1 MRLRV
6 RDVLA
11 QLASEG
17 LVPPDATQKGRLAL
31 AVELEDELPW
41 YMRAA
46 VALGAWVATILV
58 ITSFAAIVRPRSELS
73 WVVIGALLMTAAIV
87 ARRHATGEFPRWASV
102 AVALA
107 GHGMVTFGLAAM
119 GADSVVRGAL
129 ACFVTAAA
137 LIWLMPDYTLR
148 FMATLS
154 GGSAVIVALIALRL
168 PHGFDVGIA
177 AVVAALAY
185 VWRGALRTRA
195 DSIAAILEP
204 VGYALMIVLFAALLG
219 RTLATSAH
227 TQWSLELGKETGRLG
242 PISTVAC
249 ALALVALTWKV
260 LDEHGASLSAPLSFA
275 LLAGAALLG
284 VTTFDSPGI
293 VAGVAALMLAFD
305 RRDRV
310 LLGMATIFL
319 LVFGSFYYYS
329 LQLTLL
335 QKSGVL
341 VGSGLLLLG
350 IRHRMVRA

>member
-6 RDVLA
+6 HDVLA

-17 LVPPDATQKGRLAL
+17 LVPPDATEKARQAL
-31 AVELEDELPW
+31 AAELEDELPW

-46 VALGAWVATILV
+46 VALGAWVATIFV
-58 ITSFAAIVRPRSELS
+58 ITSVAAIVRPRSELS
-73 WVVIGALLMTAAIV
+73 WVVIGALLMGAAIV
-87 ARRHATGEFPRWASV
+87 ARRQATGEFPRWASV

-107 GHGMVTFGLAAM
+107 GHGMVTFGLAQM

-129 ACFVTAAA
+129 AGFVTAAA

-148 FMATLS
+148 FIATLS
-154 GGSAVIVALIALRL
+154 GGSAVIVALIALKL

-177 AVVAALAY
+177 VVVAALAY
-185 VWRGALRTRA
+185 AWRGALRTRA
-195 DSIAAILEP
+195 DTVATILEP
-204 VGYALMIVLFAALLG
+204 VGYALMVVLFAALLG
-219 RTLATSAH
+219 RTLASAH
-227 TQWSLELGKETGRLG
+227 ANWSIDIGRETGRVG
-242 PISTVAC
+242 PISTIAC
-249 ALALVALTWKV
+249 TVALVVLAWRV
-260 LDEHGASLSAPLSFA
+260 LDEHGVSHSAPLSFA

-284 VTTFDSPGI
+284 ATTLDSPGI

-329 LQLTLL
+329 LELTLL

-350 IRHRMVRA
+350 VRHRLVRA